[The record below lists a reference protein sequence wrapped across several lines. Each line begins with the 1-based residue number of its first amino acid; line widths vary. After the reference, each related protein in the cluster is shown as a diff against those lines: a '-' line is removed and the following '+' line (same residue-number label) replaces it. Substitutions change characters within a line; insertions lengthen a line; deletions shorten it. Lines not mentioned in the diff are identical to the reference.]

1 MPRKQNGFGN
11 TRSFAVSGAEGINNR
26 TDKGK
31 GRGAAGQYPSNRRF
45 GSSVTRS
52 AIEQWDLDSTWA
64 RWRKGMEYYYQAAY
78 LPFTETDAV
87 LYQGSEVEVPVTF
100 SGYRFAT
107 KNADSRTH
115 YAIKRTIDS
124 NVELGYVDEVY
135 NDPLIYTDQFK
146 HKELWVKVVAGRNIF
161 SDSALLRA
169 IGERITDGTTE
180 ANITNILTSDAKP
193 AIYTGKSR
201 DTGVMTLA
209 TIPLDEI
216 RATTFVQENGIDSLV
231 GETVYL
237 PDFVLQEP
245 IDLFDIFTDYDSYF
259 TVESTKITAGVRVQI
274 LDSNSTLPPT
284 LQNIQDLE
292 PIYKTETSGGVRIN
306 GEFFFRKSDY
316 QRFFGKK
323 YLTAEV
329 VQSEVTDLS
338 YAIMPFTIAGIKE
351 DPDTNTLLI
360 ASVPYQASMTLYTP
374 QSAERIVVF
383 ADNSFT
389 KIEIDNNVDGE
400 YNHAPPKPDEELW
413 RKYNLDINPWQDQT
427 FQAGNRILY
436 ADLYTC
442 SCPAY
447 LHAKIRSPESYD
459 EEGGKLNRQSRN
471 PLPTAKGQNTYD
483 DAGIAKVA
491 GIIDSW
497 ADASYKKGFK
507 VCKHTIASMFINKI
521 RVQEPNTF
529 PSVETRDKFEDKLAK
544 DIQEVAEEFT
554 AQLKRSE
561 ITTIEIV
568 YALAEALNLNDVE
581 LGYVMQTASF

>member
-78 LPFTETDAV
+78 LPFTETNAV

-237 PDFVLQEP
+237 PDFVLQES
-245 IDLFDIFTDYDSYF
+245 IDLFDIFTDYDNYF
-259 TVESTKITAGVRVQI
+259 TVESTKITAGVRLQI

-374 QSAERIVVF
+374 RSAERIVVF

-400 YNHAPPKPDEELW
+400 YNHAPPKPGEELW

-447 LHAKIRSPESYD
+447 LHAKIRSPEVYD
-459 EEGGKLNRQSRN
+459 EVGGKLNRQSRN

-561 ITTIEIV
+561 ITTVEIV